1 MNTAQ
6 NNLFETLNSA
16 SQFIIGLIFL
26 YILIKF
32 VRSIRVVP
40 TKSSYIVERFGKYHR
55 TLEAGFHTLLP
66 FIDEVS
72 FIQDLREVSIVVE
85 PQECF
90 TNDNVQVEVDGVLY
104 ISVVDPVKA
113 SYGVTDF
120 RYAATQL
127 VQTTTRSVIGQI
139 DLDKTF
145 EERDLI
151 NNKVSEVLSEVE
163 PAWGIKVHRYEVKNI
178 EPPKSVRHAMERQ
191 MTAEREKRAIIA
203 QSEGEKT
210 ANINESEG
218 KKAEMVN
225 RAQGVRQRII
235 NEAEGKA
242 QEILSISKA
251 TAESI
256 LRIAQAV
263 SLPHGEKALKMRL
276 SRSMIEQLSNLE
288 NDRTRVMLPKDLSSI
303 DSWLEDINKLK
314 KSTNEA

>member
-1 MNTAQ
+1 MNIHTNTQ
-6 NNLFETLNSA
+6 LFDLLEPA
-16 SQFIIGLIFL
+16 SRFIIGLLIL
-26 YILIKF
+26 YVLVKF
-32 VRSIRVVP
+32 VRSIRIVP
-40 TKSSYIVERFGKYHR
+40 NKSSYIVERFGKYHR
-55 TLEAGFHTLLP
+55 TLDAGFHTLIP

-90 TNDNVQVEVDGVLY
+90 TRDNVQVEVDGVLY

-113 SYGVTDF
+113 SYGITDF

-151 NNKVSEVLSEVE
+151 NSKVSEVLSEVE

-178 EPPKSVRHAMERQ
+178 EPPNSVRKAMERQ
-191 MTAEREKRAIIA
+191 MTAERQRRAIIA

-210 ANINESEG
+210 SMINESEG
-218 KKAEMVN
+218 KKAEMIN
-225 RAQGVRQRII
+225 RAQGVRQQII

-242 QEILSISKA
+242 QEILAISKS
-251 TAESI
+251 TAEAIS
-256 LRIAQAV
+256 RIAKAV
-263 SLPHGEKALKMRL
+263 SLPHGVEAIKMRL
-276 SRSMIEQLSNLE
+276 DRLKIEQLTHLE
-288 NDRTRVMLPKDLSSI
+288 SERTKVMLPKDLSSLS
-303 DSWLEDINKLK
+303 SWLEEISSEIK
-314 KSTNEA
+314 K

>member
-1 MNTAQ
+1 MNNTTVMP
-6 NNLFETLNSA
+6 FFNSA
-16 SQFIIGLIFL
+16 SQVIIGLMFL
-26 YILIKF
+26 YVLIKF
-32 VRSIRVVP
+32 VRSIRIVP
-40 TKSSYIVERFGKYHR
+40 TKSAYIVERFGKYHR

-66 FIDEVS
+66 FIDEVTY
-72 FIQDLREVSIVVE
+72 IQDLREVSIVVE

-90 TNDNVQVEVDGVLY
+90 TKDNVKVEVDGVLY

-113 SYGVTDF
+113 SYGITDF

-151 NNKVSEVLSEVE
+151 NSKVSEVLNEVE

-178 EPPKSVRHAMERQ
+178 EPPSTVRKAMERQ
-191 MTAEREKRAIIA
+191 MTAERERRAIIA

-210 ANINESEG
+210 TMINESEG
-218 KKAEMVN
+218 KKAELIN

-256 LRIAQAV
+256 HRIAQAV
-263 SLPHGEKALKMRL
+263 SLPHGEEALKMRL
-276 SRSMIEQLSNLE
+276 GKLMIDQLSHLE
-288 NDRTRVMLPKDLSSI
+288 SERTKVMLPKDLSSLN
-303 DSWLEDINKLK
+303 SWLADVTTIP
-314 KSTNEA
+314 KSE